1 MVSANVGLS
10 CRITGI
16 LGLGFTYCSGYAK
29 EEMATVDKMSTV
41 VI

>member
-1 MVSANVGLS
+1 VGLN
-10 CRITGI
+10 CRMTGV
-16 LGLGFTYCSGYAK
+16 LRSYSTYCSGYAK